1 MRRGPSA
8 HRITICEP
16 SVPEAI
22 GLKRQCSRILP
33 DSEDSLCSSG
43 ADEEANRQMNDSET
57 ADELLAELTLLF
69 GADDVPADL
78 LAMWAAQEAEQT
90 DLLDSFELILM
101 LGLESA
107 DLLGP
112 LADDPGSDPAALVAL
127 GRMLDEIVFVA
138 EAMDGMLLGYWS
150 APGATERVVVAV
162 DDHGQI
168 SVQGATFAESL
179 IAMTDPDDP
188 DEAAEVVAELELMGI
203 TPAATTVE
211 TVLDRIQAVPEP
223 NEIVLGYLLEARI
236 TPNS

>member
-1 MRRGPSA
+1 
-8 HRITICEP
+8 
-16 SVPEAI
+16 VPEAI

-33 DSEDSLCSSG
+33 DSEDSPCSSG
-43 ADEEANRQMNDSET
+43 VDEEANRQVNDSET
-57 ADELLAELTLLF
+57 ADELLAELSLLF
-69 GADDVPADL
+69 GAGDVPADL
-78 LAMWAAQEAEQT
+78 FTLWAAQEAEQT

-112 LADDPGSDPAALVAL
+112 LADDSGSDPAALIAL

-138 EAMDGMLLGYWS
+138 EAMDGMLLGYWL
-150 APGATERVVVAV
+150 PPEATERVIVAV

-188 DEAAEVVAELELMGI
+188 DEAAEVVAELELLGI
-203 TPAATTVE
+203 TPPATTVE

-236 TPNS
+236 TPSS